1 MRVGIVGG
9 GIVGLCTAHYLKKLG
24 ADPVIIESSTLGSG
38 CSFGNAG
45 WVFPSKSTP
54 LAKPGL
60 TLQSLKWVLR
70 RDSPLH
76 IKPSNLLAL
85 APWLMRF
92 RSFCNHAD
100 QVRGIAALAALNAV
114 TMERY
119 DELAADGMQFEYSES
134 GLLMAF
140 RDFDEAEAT
149 RKEVELVAAAGATSQ
164 DGSGATPGTESGA
177 TSGTE
182 SGAASGTASL
192 ASSCQALNETELYE
206 REPMLRPGYRF
217 GLFLDEGRHV
227 RPESVTGGLGS
238 LLRASGIEIHQGA
251 TATGFKRE
259 RQRVT
264 AIMTSQ
270 GDLEVDAV
278 VLAAGAYTGTL
289 SRMLGC
295 PIPLIAGKGYSVTI
309 EQPTNQLRQPLL
321 LGDGLIG
328 LSPFKGA
335 LRFAG
340 TLELSG
346 IDNRMDAA
354 RVRSIRRHVSRG
366 LDIPEASEGG
376 RAWMGMRP
384 MVPDSLPVIGKLPS
398 RENVYVNTGHQ
409 MSGITVAPSSGWA
422 LAGLMLEGK
431 AGVELEAFSAERF

>member
-9 GIVGLCTAHYLKKLG
+9 GVIGLCTAHYLRKLG

-38 CSFGNAG
+38 CSLGNAG

-60 TLQSLKWVLR
+60 TVQSLKWMLR

-100 QVRGIAALAALNAV
+100 QMRGIAAFAALNAV

-140 RDFDEAEAT
+140 RSFDEAEAT
-149 RKEVELVAAAGATSQ
+149 RKEVELVAAAV
-164 DGSGATPGTESGA
+164 A
-177 TSGTE
+177 TSGA
-182 SGAASGTASL
+182 GSGTASATASW
-192 ASSCQALNETELYE
+192 ASSCQPLNETELYE
-206 REPMLRPGYRF
+206 REPMLRPGFRF

-238 LLRASGIEIHQGA
+238 LLRTSGIEIHQGA
-251 TATGFKRE
+251 TATGFKSE

-264 AIMTSQ
+264 AIATSQ

-354 RVRSIRRHVSRG
+354 RVRSIRRHVSRA

-422 LAGLMLEGK
+422 LAGLMLEGRP
-431 AGVELEAFSAERF
+431 GVDLEAFSAERF